1 MKIKKEI
8 YAYTGEKRILRAFEK
23 TMYRDVTRGQ
33 FVYDTWTYAHD
44 SSVPYEIVTRE
55 EILEDWKPKE
65 GELVRY
71 IYIDYANTPPIEI
84 LRCSFYPD
92 NIYHKNAMAMGLM
105 FPDKSNELA
114 EAKLSEIKT
123 LLK

>member
-55 EILEDWKPKE
+55 EILEDWKPKRAE
-65 GELVRY
+65 TFYYITTSTFKLAVIQAGYFEENNLVN
-71 IYIDYANTPPIEI
+71 IDDGN
-84 LRCSFYPD
+84 C
-92 NIYHKNAMAMGLM
+92 
-105 FPDKSNELA
+105 FPTRELA